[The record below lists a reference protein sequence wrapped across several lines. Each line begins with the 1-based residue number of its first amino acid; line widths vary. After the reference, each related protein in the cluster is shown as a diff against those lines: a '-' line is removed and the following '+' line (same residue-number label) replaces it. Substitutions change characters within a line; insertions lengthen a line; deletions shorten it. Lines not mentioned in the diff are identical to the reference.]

1 MGGRG
6 ARVLPYLPLSSR
18 TSRRRDSPPGIPK
31 VTMFFKNDPTA
42 PESKQR
48 RVLPLLPLR
57 DIVIFP
63 HMVSQLFVGRE
74 KSINALDEAMN
85 RGKEIF
91 LVAQRNAKTN
101 EPSAED
107 IYPSGTIGA
116 VMQLLRLP
124 DGTVK
129 VLVEGKRRARIRKFV
144 PSETCFL
151 CEVEEVVETCDVR
164 VEVEALMRQVQAT
177 FETYVKLNKKVQP
190 EILMTV
196 QTIDEPAKLADTIVA
211 NLPTIKLPDRQ
222 ALVEMDDPAKRLER
236 LFELMQAEI
245 EILQVERKI
254 RSRVKKQMEKSQK
267 EYYLNEQM
275 QAIQK
280 ELGGERDELRNEIAE
295 IEEKLKTKKLSKEG
309 RERVKKELKKLKS
322 MHPTSAEAT
331 VVRNYIDW
339 ILALP
344 WDEKTE
350 ESFDLDAGEK
360 ILDEDHYGLRRIK
373 ERVLEHLAV
382 QALTRRLKGPILCF
396 VGPPGVGK
404 TSLCKSIAR
413 ATARKYV
420 RMSLGGV
427 RDEAEIR
434 GHRRTYIGAMP
445 GKIIQSL
452 KKVGTNN
459 PVFLLDE
466 IDKMSSDFRG
476 DPAAALLEVLD
487 PEQNN
492 SFNDHYL
499 DLDYDLS
506 DVMFITTANSLSG
519 IPVPLQDRME
529 IIHLSGYTEF
539 EKLNIAV
546 KYLVP
551 KQKLECGLL
560 ADTSP
565 EADAKSAARDVPLE
579 ITEGAIRTIIHHYTK
594 EAGVRSLEREL
605 ASVCRKIARQVLK
618 VKGSEEEKPLEP
630 MVVSSQ
636 TIPKLLGIPKFS
648 IGKKEEKDEI
658 GLTNGLAVT
667 SYGGDLLT
675 SEVTITP
682 GKGKLIITGKLGDVM
697 QESAQAAMSYIR
709 SRATMLS
716 LDPEF
721 YAKIDVHVHF
731 PEGAIPKDGPSAGI
745 TMATSLA
752 SALLK
757 VPVRRDLAMTGEITL
772 RGRVLPIGGL
782 KEKLLAAHRGGI
794 STVLIPKENR
804 KDLREVPRRV
814 LKAMRV
820 VLVDQV
826 DQVLREALV
835 LPDADAVFGTT
846 RASLEYRAGELVE
859 IGPLGVAL
867 TVEEPGGA
875 PIQH

>member
-1 MGGRG
+1 
-6 ARVLPYLPLSSR
+6 
-18 TSRRRDSPPGIPK
+18 
-31 VTMFFKNDPTA
+31 MFFKNDPNA
-42 PESKQR
+42 PNEGNGKGK

-91 LVAQRNAKTN
+91 LVAQKNAKTN
-101 EPSAED
+101 EPGEQD
-107 IYPSGTIGA
+107 IYTSGTIGA

-129 VLVEGKRRARIRKFV
+129 VLVEGKRRARIKKFV
-144 PSETCFL
+144 PHDACFL
-151 CEVEEVVETCDVR
+151 CEIEEVTETCDVR

-222 ALVEMDDPAKRLER
+222 ALVELDDPAKRLER
-236 LFELMQAEI
+236 LLELMQAEI

-309 RERVKKELKKLKS
+309 RERVKKELKKLKT

-344 WDEKTE
+344 WEEKSE
-350 ESFDLDAGEK
+350 ESFDISAAEGV
-360 ILDEDHYGLRRIK
+360 LDEDHYGLRRIK

-382 QALTRRLKGPILCF
+382 QALTRKLRGPILCF

-404 TSLCKSIAR
+404 TSLCRSIAR
-413 ATARKYV
+413 STGRKYV

-445 GKIIQSL
+445 GKIVQSL

-476 DPAAALLEVLD
+476 DHAAALLEVLD

-492 SFNDHYL
+492 AFNDHYL

-529 IIHLSGYTEF
+529 IIQLSGYTEF

-551 KQKLECGLL
+551 KQKRECGLSW
-560 ADTSP
+560 DP
-565 EADAKSAARDVPLE
+565 ENPPAHGKKVDVE
-579 ITEGAIRTIIHHYTK
+579 ITEGALRTIIHHYTK
-594 EAGVRSLEREL
+594 EAGVRSLEREI

-618 VKGSEEEKPLEP
+618 DDATEQK
-630 MVVSSQ
+630 VVVDSKM
-636 TIPKLLGIPKFS
+636 IPKLLGIPKFS
-648 IGKKEEKDEI
+648 VGRKEDKDEV

-667 SYGGDLLT
+667 AYGGDLLT
-675 SEVTITP
+675 NEVTVSP

-709 SRATMLS
+709 SRAVSLG

-721 YAKIDVHVHF
+721 YSKVDIHVHF

-752 SALLK
+752 SSLMK
-757 VPVRRDLAMTGEITL
+757 VPVRRDVAMTGEITL
-772 RGRVLPIGGL
+772 RGRVLPNGGL

-794 STVLIPKENR
+794 TTVICPKENR

-814 LKAMRV
+814 LKAMRI
-820 VLVDQV
+820 VLVEHM
-826 DQVLREALV
+826 DQVLREALT
-835 LPDADAVFGTT
+835 LPDPDQLFGNV
-846 RASLEYRAGELVE
+846 RSSLEYRQGELVE
-859 IGPLGVAL
+859 IGASAPSLDA
-867 TVEEPGGA
+867 PGGGA
-875 PIQH
+875 TPPTQH